1 VAVGNEAAQGAAD
14 PGRFIACQY
23 VGGSERDGTIRQSVR
38 AIYAPKG
45 TDTSG
50 RTEDE
55 HADTDG
61 VLACWLGE
69 GGWRLEWLCGP
80 PVARESAN
88 ADSCVSVASGLP
100 SLGSSLTANAYPTG
114 TNEFSFGERR
124 QSSSGVLTPLV
135 PTSSPKSAVAPGAMY
150 WVWRTILELWHRL

>member
-1 VAVGNEAAQGAAD
+1 MSTPPIRTGVAVGNEAAQGAAD

-45 TDTSG
+45 TDTPG
-50 RTEDE
+50 RARDE
-55 HADTDG
+55 HADRDG

-88 ADSCVSVASGLP
+88 ADFFLGLGFSP
-100 SLGSSLTANAYPTG
+100 PRAGEEDGDWSGSSVLVAWESARVDSILG
-114 TNEFSFGERR
+114 L
-124 QSSSGVLTPLV
+124 GVL
-135 PTSSPKSAVAPGAMY
+135 SPHHKTEP
-150 WVWRTILELWHRL
+150 